1 MNIEIIEYALRLHIN
16 YQGKSSSG
24 KYLEIMDQQAI
35 GYPGAPAIKV
45 SSLLDDYFKK
55 VKVANLSEALERLRK
70 EDSITY

>member
-35 GYPGAPAIKV
+35 GYPGSLAIKV

-70 EDSITY
+70 GDSITY